1 MSSYSLQCA
10 IKEVGAITTVGE
22 SLKKREILVGFVS
35 GAGKEQTCKFEMLG
49 DKTALVDNYKPGDV
63 VTLHFNLEGREY
75 KDTAFNSLKVW
86 RVEGSGQASPAAK
99 VDINNEDDS
108 DDSLPF

>member
-1 MSSYSLQCA
+1 MSSYTLQCA
-10 IKEVGAITTVGE
+10 IKEIGVVTTVGE

-86 RVEGSGQASPAAK
+86 RVEGNNQSSPPVR
-99 VDINNEDDS
+99 VDINNQDDES
-108 DDSLPF
+108 QDLPF